1 LKICAWINIDW
12 NWVKMDNDEV
22 TFDVSN
28 MLSTVTITTVPSTA
42 NVGDVWFNSTD
53 SMINTYNGTNWTSI
67 VNDTGTI
74 NLDELSFPIPVEWEH
89 QFPAFHKVEEMCKEY
104 PALEKAYENFKTI
117 YTMVEQDWIG
127 KQKEQDT

>member
-1 LKICAWINIDW
+1 
-12 NWVKMDNDEV
+12 MDNDEV

-28 MLSTVTITTVPSTA
+28 MLSTVTITTVPSTP
-42 NVGDVWFNSTD
+42 NVGDIWFDSTN
-53 SMINTYNGTNWTSI
+53 SMINTYNGTDWATIIGDN
-67 VNDTGTI
+67 GTI

-89 QFPAFHKVEEMCKEY
+89 EFPAFHKVKEMCKEY